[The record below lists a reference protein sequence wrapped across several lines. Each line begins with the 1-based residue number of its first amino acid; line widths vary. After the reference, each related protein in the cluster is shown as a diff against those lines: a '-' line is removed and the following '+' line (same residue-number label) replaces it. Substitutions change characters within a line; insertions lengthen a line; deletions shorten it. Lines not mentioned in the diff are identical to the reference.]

1 MTWKVAD
8 AGRPRKRFVSGFA
21 RSEIAVSRC
30 FDVIVNPV
38 SVTIFER
45 DLSFSPTPPFLF
57 QPNTMQSAQ
66 SDRFYRSQARI
77 SGIRLAEWF
86 TDT

>member
-8 AGRPRKRFVSGFA
+8 ASRPRTRFVNGFA

-38 SVTIFER
+38 SVTIFEQ
-45 DLSFSPTPPFLF
+45 DLSFFPTLQFLF

-66 SDRFYRSQARI
+66 SDRFCRSHTRI